1 MPPSPAATA
10 NVHACPCCGLLQHVP
25 PALHDQRACCCRCGT
40 SLRARGGIASTS
52 SRGRTAAVALAA
64 LILYP
69 LAVSLPVLKVQQ
81 MGHRTESSIL
91 EGIATLLADGQILV
105 GLIVLLCSV
114 VFPLTKLIALLT
126 MSLGGSRWLS
136 RGHHK
141 AWVYH
146 LIEWTGRWGMLDVLL
161 VAILVAALKLGNMVE
176 VTAGPGALA
185 FCACVVLS
193 LIASA
198 CFDPHSLWE
207 SET

>member
-1 MPPSPAATA
+1 M
-10 NVHACPCCGLLQHVP
+10 
-25 PALHDQRACCCRCGT
+25 
-40 SLRARGGIASTS
+40 RGRIASTV
-52 SRGRTAAVALAA
+52 SRGTAAVALAS

-69 LAVSLPVLKVQQ
+69 LAVTLPVLKVQQ

-105 GLIVLLCSV
+105 GLIVLVCSV
-114 VFPLTKLIALLT
+114 IFPLTKLIALLM
-126 MSLGGSRWLS
+126 MSLGGARWLS
-136 RGHHK
+136 RSHHK

-185 FCACVVLS
+185 FGACVVLS

-198 CFDPHSLWE
+198 IFDPHSLWE
-207 SET
+207 SEP